1 MRGVRFPSMLR
12 SADLGP
18 HPSGEGRG
26 HFPGFR
32 VWLRAKWVARA
43 KVVVVGWMEDE
54 PTPTVMRLM
63 WTLNSALPS
72 KIIFDIGIG
81 SLDKKIKS

>member
-1 MRGVRFPSMLR
+1 M
-12 SADLGP
+12 
-18 HPSGEGRG
+18 
-26 HFPGFR
+26 
-32 VWLRAKWVARA
+32 ARA